1 MFTPIIHTNCRRENQ
16 MVPAVRD
23 HPEERG
29 SSRSTGNSTGSS
41 RPSQQ
46 SRPQE
51 VRNSDREGE
60 GGSRKASPLDTRR
73 YLPTQGSCGELE
85 STSGLHSLWKWD
97 QSGNDVDRRKKSR
110 ESSPQKPSARPS
122 VICSTQQLSTPRKD
136 SPTTPRSSSAAR
148 ESSSR
153 ASPQK
158 IAQTSRDPEAP
169 EKSAT
174 DVKVAQ
180 DDDVATELSSLSS
193 LLQNQVCD
201 CTPIL
206 YPCHQLSPGFFPDRL
221 WIVAIG

>member
-29 SSRSTGNSTGSS
+29 SSRSTGNLTGSS

-85 STSGLHSLWKWD
+85 STSGHHFPWKWD

-110 ESSPQKPSARPS
+110 ESSPQKPSGRPS

-136 SPTTPRSSSAAR
+136 SLATQRSSSAAR
-148 ESSSR
+148 EPSSR

-174 DVKVAQ
+174 DVLVAAN
-180 DDDVATELSSLSS
+180 DDVASELSSLSS
-193 LLQNQVCD
+193 LLQSQVIV

-206 YPCHQLSPGFFPDRL
+206 YPLQSTDSRFPP
-221 WIVAIG
+221 

>member
-1 MFTPIIHTNCRRENQ
+1 MFTPINHTNCRRENQ
-16 MVPAVRD
+16 MVPAGRD

-29 SSRSTGNSTGSS
+29 SSRSTGNLTGSS

-46 SRPQE
+46 SRSQE
-51 VRNSDREGE
+51 LKNSSREGEE
-60 GGSRKASPLDTRR
+60 GGSRKTSTLETRR
-73 YLPTQGSCGELE
+73 HLPNQGPCGQLE
-85 STSGLHSLWKWD
+85 SPSGHHSPRKRD
-97 QSGNDVDRRKKSR
+97 QRENEVDRRKKSR
-110 ESSPQKPSARPS
+110 ESSPQKPLSRPS

-136 SPTTPRSSSAAR
+136 SPSTPRSSSAAR
-148 ESSSR
+148 EPSSR

-158 IAQTSRDPEAP
+158 IAQTSRDLEAP

-174 DVKVAQ
+174 AVKVAQ

-193 LLQNQVCD
+193 LLQSQVCV

-221 WIVAIG
+221 WIVAI

>member
-1 MFTPIIHTNCRRENQ
+1 
-16 MVPAVRD
+16 MVPAGRD
-23 HPEERG
+23 HHEERG

-41 RPSQQ
+41 TPSQQ

-85 STSGLHSLWKWD
+85 SNSPWKWD
-97 QSGNDVDRRKKSR
+97 QRENDIDRRKKSL

-148 ESSSR
+148 EPSSR

-193 LLQNQVCD
+193 LLQSQVCV
-201 CTPIL
+201 CTHIL
-206 YPCHQLSPGFFPDRL
+206 YPCHQLSPGFFPERL
-221 WIVAIG
+221 RLVAI

>member
-1 MFTPIIHTNCRRENQ
+1 M
-16 MVPAVRD
+16 
-23 HPEERG
+23 
-29 SSRSTGNSTGSS
+29 TGNSTGSS

-60 GGSRKASPLDTRR
+60 GGSRKAFPLDTRR
-73 YLPTQGSCGELE
+73 YLPTQGSCNELE
-85 STSGLHSLWKWD
+85 STSGHHSSRKWD
-97 QSGNDVDRRKKSR
+97 QRGNDVDRRKKSR
-110 ESSPQKPSARPS
+110 ESSPQKLSARPS

-169 EKSAT
+169 VKSAT

-193 LLQNQVCD
+193 LLQSQVCV
-201 CTPIL
+201 CTPFL
-206 YPCHQLSPGFFPDRL
+206 YPLQSTDSRFPP
-221 WIVAIG
+221 